1 METID
6 KAVLEEKLK
15 ATGDAFEKI
24 DAEIRGIDEQ
34 MQTLAKQKS
43 NRQVEQFRLQGQ
55 HRLLKELLP
64 EKKEE
69 TN

>member
-55 HRLLKELLP
+55 HRLLKELLS

-69 TN
+69 A